1 MSAGGASETESDED
15 TSATVPQL
23 PGRRTNNP
31 DLGLHRLAFLEQAA
45 YDHHAEKR
53 RKRGSLFFRKKK
65 DKSRKAAHAWQAA
78 PLAGHCDWCARVIAD
93 APALYCDHC
102 TMTVHQNVCKD
113 YIVECNKPK
122 SSKTSVGKSLT
133 TSSGKSSKRSSV
145 SGQSQ
150 NSNSTSHV
158 YNDEKDG
165 SDHKH
170 DQSNASDDAGATEWP
185 EVYITPDQ
193 LGEEAILLGLGAS
206 EPDTWAAGAPKG
218 LAKSIGD
225 RETKRQE
232 HIYELILTEKH
243 HCLTIRL
250 MQKMF
255 AEGMSRLGVVS
266 EAQVARMF
274 PRLDELWALHAALL
288 ARLRARQRT
297 APRVASVADIL
308 ADTFAP
314 PAHHRLKAAY
324 GTSPRIVSE
333 AQVARM
339 FPRLD
344 ELWALHAALL
354 ARLRAR
360 QRTAPRVASVA
371 DILADTFAPP
381 AHHRLKAA
389 YGTSPRIVSEA
400 QVARM
405 FPRLDELW
413 ALHAAL
419 LARLRARQ
427 RTAPRVASV
436 ADILAD
442 TFAPPAHHRL
452 KAAYGTSPCVVSP
465 RVASVADILADTF
478 APPAHHRL
486 KAAYGTSPRI
496 VSEAQVAR
504 MFPRLDELWALHA
517 ALLARL
523 RARQRTAPRVASVA
537 DILADTFAPPAH
549 HRLKAAY
556 GTSPCVV
563 SPRVAS
569 VADILA
575 DTFAPPAHH
584 RLKAAYGT
592 SPCVVSPRVAS
603 VADILADTFA
613 PPAHHRLKAAYG
625 TSPRIVSEAQVA
637 RMFPRLDE
645 LWALHAALLARL
657 RARQRTAPRVA
668 SVADILADTFAPPA
682 HHRLKA
688 AYGTSP
694 RIVSEAQVARMF
706 PRLDELWALHAALL
720 ARLRA
725 RQRTAPRVA
734 SVADI
739 LADTF
744 APPAHH
750 RLKAAYGT
758 SPCVVSP
765 RVASV
770 ADILADTFA
779 PPAHHRLKAAYG
791 TSPRIVSEAQVARM
805 FPRLDELWA
814 LHAALLARL
823 RARQRTAPRVASV
836 ADILAD
842 TFAPPAHH
850 RLKAAYGTSPCVVS
864 PRVASVADILADTF
878 APPAHHRLK
887 AAYGT
892 SPCVVSPRVASVA
905 DILADTFAPPA
916 HHRLKA
922 AYGTSPRIVSEAQ
935 VARMFPR
942 LDELWA
948 LHAALLARLRA
959 RQRTAPRVAS
969 VADILADT
977 FAPPAHHRLKAAYGT
992 SPRIVSEA
1000 QVARM
1005 FPRLDEL
1012 WALHA
1017 ALLARLR
1024 ARQRTAP
1031 RVASVADILADTF
1044 APPAHHRL
1052 KAAYGTSPRI
1062 VSEAQVAR
1070 MFPRLDELWAL
1081 HAALLARL
1089 RARQRTAPRVASVAD
1104 ILADTFAP
1112 PAHHRLKA
1120 AYGTSPRI
1128 VSEAQVARMFPRLDE
1143 LWALHAALLAR
1154 LRARQRTAPRVASVA
1169 DILADTFAPPAHHRL
1184 KAAYGTSP
1192 CIVSPRVAS
1201 VADILAD
1208 TFAPPAHHRLKA
1220 AYGTSPC
1227 IVSPRVASV
1236 ADILADTFAPPAHHR
1251 LKAAYG
1257 TSPCV
1262 VSPRVASVADILA
1275 DTFAPPAHHRLKA
1288 AYGTSPCVVS
1298 PRVASVADILADTFA
1313 PPAHHRLKAAYGT
1326 SPCVVS
1332 PRVASVADILA
1343 DTFAPPAHH
1352 RLKAAYGTSPRIVS
1366 EAQVARMFPRLDEL
1380 WALHAALLARLRA
1393 RQRTAPRVASVA
1405 DILADTFAPP
1415 AHHRLKAAYGTSPRI
1430 VSEAQVARMFPRL
1443 DELWALHAALL
1454 ARLRARQR
1462 TAPRVASVADILADT
1477 FAPPAHHRLK
1487 AAYGEF
1493 CARHRDAVEVF
1504 KECCAREP
1512 RLARFIRKCQQNPL
1526 LRKKGVP
1533 ECVLFVAQRLT
1544 KYPLLLEPLLK
1555 TAGDDVTEREMLQK
1569 ALCGV
1574 KEILVDVDNQVAAKE
1589 REDRKLEIYHRI
1601 DAKSFSNFRGRKF
1614 KKSDILQGN
1623 RSLKFE
1629 GVATLMQGRSKM
1641 QTLLV
1646 IVLTDVL
1653 FFLHDNNNKYTFFT
1667 PDNKTGV
1674 VSLWKLLVREK
1685 AGAEGRGLYLICNGP
1700 PEPEMFELRVHRPKD
1715 IALWIHAVRAAV
1727 QSCPEEVEESEVG
1740 VTATSAEERQR
1751 QLEARHENIRLITE
1765 ALRAKDREHAQLLEE
1780 KMALHMKMVGHTG
1793 SSTLDVPNTASHAFP
1808 GGLVFPE
1815 YVRLAA
1821 PSPDTHA
1828 LWQEVCKVVKEALEA
1843 SSAGWSMWAGGG
1855 ALGRSTSSAGER
1867 HSAAYQ
1873 SPALPRRADTF
1884 AGFDAQQHRGVAV
1897 RLSASDTPTTEI
1909 GEGEGHREGDL
1920 QAKVFRDE
1928 ADAALKLQ
1936 HAIYTLACIVWQ
1948 QLTTIHSLEAQVCAW
1963 RASGAGCAAGG
1974 GAARAHDAQLEELR
1988 HAQARLTAERA
1999 AWEAQ
2004 RAADNDALERERR
2017 QLQAAR
2023 KELEEQQ
2030 KDVEQQR
2037 ERLYRRLERLQQHGG
2052 SQEEIASVG
2061 TLSPDSSVSDTN
2073 RRKEPKWR
2081 TSRGSSSSESACAPP
2096 QLLSANN
2103 ETRVAVRAPAQPV
2116 VKQQLPLKLASGKSQ
2131 QPPPGYHR
2139 LHESPSE
2146 QNQGL
2151 VIHHTRTGS
2160 SPAPLPSQQQF
2171 NNNKATRTNT
2181 YPKLPDKFRVRAADA
2196 PAHPALPAHPPPAP
2210 EEEVIYF

>member
-1 MSAGGASETESDED
+1 MFPDEGGGSSDSRSDSSEDEVTEHVTPTPTMAAARAQVPTISVTPHSPGVLDDSLQQLRRLHAAVQRMRAAPLPLLATGTSRLSTSCPSLCKDGVVEPECSSPTHLDFYPQSRKGSCESRQWGGWDRRDEGRRSSWAALEPGARLQDTPRQRALNGHSASLSSMESEGEVPRPVRHSTHSLNDNDLAKEFEKVTAALRAAGAAGAAGARLAPRLPLQKSVSTPSIVAAVHPAQPPPAANALSTGGASETESDED
-15 TSATVPQL
+15 ASAPAPQL
-23 PGRRTNNP
+23 PGRRTNNT
-31 DLGLHRLAFLEQAA
+31 DLGLHRLAFLEQAT

-65 DKSRKAAHAWQAA
+65 DKSRKAAHSWQAA
-78 PLAGHCDWCARVIAD
+78 PPAGHCDWCARALAD
-93 APALYCDHC
+93 APALRCDHC

-150 NSNSTSHV
+150 NSNSTSHI

-255 AEGMSRLGVVS
+255 AEGMSRLGGVS

-288 ARLRARQRT
+288 GRLRARQRT
-297 APRVASVADIL
+297 
-308 ADTFAP
+308 
-314 PAHHRLKAAY
+314 
-324 GTSPRIVSE
+324 
-333 AQVARM
+333 Q
-339 FPRLD
+339 
-344 ELWALHAALL
+344 
-354 ARLRAR
+354 
-360 QRTAPRVASVA
+360 
-371 DILADTFAPP
+371 
-381 AHHRLKAA
+381 
-389 YGTSPRIVSEA
+389 
-400 QVARM
+400 
-405 FPRLDELW
+405 
-413 ALHAAL
+413 
-419 LARLRARQ
+419 
-427 RTAPRVASV
+427 
-436 ADILAD
+436 
-442 TFAPPAHHRL
+442 
-452 KAAYGTSPCVVSP
+452 
-465 RVASVADILADTF
+465 
-478 APPAHHRL
+478 
-486 KAAYGTSPRI
+486 
-496 VSEAQVAR
+496 
-504 MFPRLDELWALHA
+504 
-517 ALLARL
+517 
-523 RARQRTAPRVASVA
+523 
-537 DILADTFAPPAH
+537 
-549 HRLKAAY
+549 
-556 GTSPCVV
+556 
-563 SPRVAS
+563 
-569 VADILA
+569 
-575 DTFAPPAHH
+575 
-584 RLKAAYGT
+584 
-592 SPCVVSPRVAS
+592 
-603 VADILADTFA
+603 
-613 PPAHHRLKAAYG
+613 
-625 TSPRIVSEAQVA
+625 
-637 RMFPRLDE
+637 
-645 LWALHAALLARL
+645 
-657 RARQRTAPRVA
+657 
-668 SVADILADTFAPPA
+668 
-682 HHRLKA
+682 
-688 AYGTSP
+688 
-694 RIVSEAQVARMF
+694 
-706 PRLDELWALHAALL
+706 
-720 ARLRA
+720 
-725 RQRTAPRVA
+725 
-734 SVADI
+734 
-739 LADTF
+739 
-744 APPAHH
+744 
-750 RLKAAYGT
+750 
-758 SPCVVSP
+758 
-765 RVASV
+765 
-770 ADILADTFA
+770 
-779 PPAHHRLKAAYG
+779 
-791 TSPRIVSEAQVARM
+791 
-805 FPRLDELWA
+805 
-814 LHAALLARL
+814 
-823 RARQRTAPRVASV
+823 
-836 ADILAD
+836 
-842 TFAPPAHH
+842 
-850 RLKAAYGTSPCVVS
+850 
-864 PRVASVADILADTF
+864 
-878 APPAHHRLK
+878 
-887 AAYGT
+887 
-892 SPCVVSPRVASVA
+892 
-905 DILADTFAPPA
+905 
-916 HHRLKA
+916 
-922 AYGTSPRIVSEAQ
+922 
-935 VARMFPR
+935 
-942 LDELWA
+942 
-948 LHAALLARLRA
+948 
-959 RQRTAPRVAS
+959 
-969 VADILADT
+969 
-977 FAPPAHHRLKAAYGT
+977 
-992 SPRIVSEA
+992 
-1000 QVARM
+1000 
-1005 FPRLDEL
+1005 
-1012 WALHA
+1012 
-1017 ALLARLR
+1017 
-1024 ARQRTAP
+1024 
-1031 RVASVADILADTF
+1031 
-1044 APPAHHRL
+1044 
-1052 KAAYGTSPRI
+1052 
-1062 VSEAQVAR
+1062 
-1070 MFPRLDELWAL
+1070 
-1081 HAALLARL
+1081 
-1089 RARQRTAPRVASVAD
+1089 
-1104 ILADTFAP
+1104 
-1112 PAHHRLKA
+1112 
-1120 AYGTSPRI
+1120 
-1128 VSEAQVARMFPRLDE
+1128 
-1143 LWALHAALLAR
+1143 
-1154 LRARQRTAPRVASVA
+1154 
-1169 DILADTFAPPAHHRL
+1169 
-1184 KAAYGTSP
+1184 
-1192 CIVSPRVAS
+1192 
-1201 VADILAD
+1201 
-1208 TFAPPAHHRLKA
+1208 
-1220 AYGTSPC
+1220 
-1227 IVSPRVASV
+1227 
-1236 ADILADTFAPPAHHR
+1236 
-1251 LKAAYG
+1251 
-1257 TSPCV
+1257 
-1262 VSPRVASVADILA
+1262 
-1275 DTFAPPAHHRLKA
+1275 
-1288 AYGTSPCVVS
+1288 
-1298 PRVASVADILADTFA
+1298 
-1313 PPAHHRLKAAYGT
+1313 
-1326 SPCVVS
+1326 
-1332 PRVASVADILA
+1332 
-1343 DTFAPPAHH
+1343 
-1352 RLKAAYGTSPRIVS
+1352 
-1366 EAQVARMFPRLDEL
+1366 
-1380 WALHAALLARLRA
+1380 
-1393 RQRTAPRVASVA
+1393 
-1405 DILADTFAPP
+1405 
-1415 AHHRLKAAYGTSPRI
+1415 
-1430 VSEAQVARMFPRL
+1430 
-1443 DELWALHAALL
+1443 
-1454 ARLRARQR
+1454 
-1462 TAPRVASVADILADT
+1462 PRVASVADILADT

-1555 TAGDDVTEREMLQK
+1555 TAGDDVTERELLQK

-1715 IALWIHAVRAAV
+1715 IAHWIHAVRAAV
-1727 QSCPEEVEESEVG
+1727 QSCPEEVEEMEAG
-1740 VTATSAEERQR
+1740 LTATSAEERQR

-1793 SSTLDVPNTASHAFP
+1793 SSTLDVPNTGGSSHLFP

-1821 PSPDTHA
+1821 PSPHTHA
-1828 LWQEVCKVVKEALEA
+1828 LWQEVCKVVKDALEA

-1867 HSAAYQ
+1867 HSSTYQ

-1897 RLSASDTPTTEI
+1897 RLSASDTPTTEG
-1909 GEGEGHREGDL
+1909 GEGEGRGESDL
-1920 QAKVFRDE
+1920 QAKIFRDE

-1963 RASGAGCAAGG
+1963 RASGGGAAGA

-2004 RAADNDALERERR
+2004 RAADNDALDRERR

-2096 QLLSANN
+2096 QLLSAHN

-2146 QNQGL
+2146 QSQGL

-2181 YPKLPDKFRVRAADA
+2181 YPKLPDKFRIRPADTPTHAATPHA
-2196 PAHPALPAHPPPAP
+2196 SPAP